1 VETQKKG
8 FTMAS
13 KLNDIR
19 LTRRV
24 SRGFTL
30 VELLVVI
37 GIIALLISILLP
49 SLATAR
55 RQARSLKCKAALREI
70 GNAFA
75 MYSAENQGYWPVA
88 VHEVGN
94 VKFPTPIEMRWPDLI
109 VKYVASAKDIV
120 KFDDI
125 NKIRQNSVIW
135 GCPEWAKALENDD
148 TTLSDKVRVG
158 YGMNPYPKYFED
170 GDVANLANITKSAT
184 PRGRYLKVVEWK
196 KPTDRGLICD
206 SVAHI
211 IQTPATISSTSSQ
224 WQQYDPVAF
233 SATAFYV
240 DGSRHAPGNV
250 SKARTY
256 DNPYMNMLFCD
267 GHVAG
272 VSVKEAWNAIHNPGL
287 DNAGP

>member
-1 VETQKKG
+1 
-8 FTMAS
+8 
-13 KLNDIR
+13 
-19 LTRRV
+19 
-24 SRGFTL
+24 

-37 GIIALLISILLP
+37 GIIALLMSILIPAL
-49 SLATAR
+49 SSAR
-55 RQARSLKCKAALREI
+55 RQARMLKCKAALREI

-75 MYSAENQGYWPVA
+75 MYAAENQQYWPVA

-94 VKFPTPIEMRWPDLI
+94 VKFPAKVEMRWPDLI
-109 VKYVASAKDIV
+109 VKYVAAAKDIA

-148 TTLSDKVRVG
+148 TSLADKVRVG

-170 GDVANLANITKSAT
+170 GDVKNLANITASAT
-184 PRGRYLKVVEWK
+184 PRGRYLRVNEWTHQ
-196 KPTDRGLICD
+196 TDRGLIAD

-211 IQTPATISSTSSQ
+211 IQTPANITSTSQ

-240 DGSRHAPGNV
+240 DGSRHAPPNL
-250 SKARTY
+250 SKARSY
-256 DNPYMNMLFCD
+256 DGQYMNMLFCD
-267 GHVAG
+267 GHVAS
-272 VSVKEAWNAIHNPGL
+272 VSVREAWNAIHNPGY
-287 DNAGP
+287 DKAGP